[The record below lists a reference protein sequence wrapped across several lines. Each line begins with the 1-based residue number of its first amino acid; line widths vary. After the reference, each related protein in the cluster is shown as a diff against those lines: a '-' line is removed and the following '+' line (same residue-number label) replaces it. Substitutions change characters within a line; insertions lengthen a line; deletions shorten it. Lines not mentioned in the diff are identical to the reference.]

1 MTLKKL
7 TFNSVGPVVGGYLG
21 LPLSWRWIHLLITC
35 LATCLL
41 LAGAVIPETYAP
53 VLLQHRA
60 RALSKRTGK
69 VYVTRLDHL
78 QGPKSLP
85 AILKIALARP
95 WVLLF
100 KEPIV
105 LIMSTYMAIFYG
117 TMYMFF
123 GAFPIVF
130 EELRGWSQGVS
141 GLTFFGQTIGM
152 AFALLYMRWE
162 NTRYIRIADSSP
174 HGRAPAETRLLPCMI
189 AAIATPIG
197 LFMFAWTNGK
207 TMPWILP
214 VIGSGIF
221 GFGNVLLSLGCVNY
235 LIDAYV
241 IYAAS
246 VMAANAMLR
255 SVLGA
260 TFPLFTAT
268 MYKHLGIH
276 WASSIP
282 AFLAL
287 ICMPFPFIFARYGAA
302 IRSRCEYAAEAQ
314 KALAE
319 MLKTSGEGEVI
330 TDLDLIEEEAK
341 LDLERRITVK
351 TMHTIAV

>member
-1 MTLKKL
+1 L
-7 TFNSVGPVVGGYLG
+7 F
-21 LPLSWRWIHLLITC
+21 
-35 LATCLL
+35 
-41 LAGAVIPETYAP
+41 LAGASVPETYAP

-60 RALSKRTGK
+60 KALSKRTGK

-78 QGPKSLP
+78 QGPKSLS

-100 KEPIV
+100 KEPVV

-141 GLTFFGQTIGM
+141 GLTFFGQTVGM

-162 NTRYIRIADSSP
+162 NTRYVKIADSSP
-174 HGRAPAETRLLPCMI
+174 HGRAPAEARLLPCMI
-189 AAIATPIG
+189 AAVATPIG

-246 VMAANAMLR
+246 VMAANAIIR

-287 ICMPFPFIFARYGAA
+287 ICMPFPFVFGRYGAA
-302 IRSRCEYAAEAQ
+302 IRKRCKYAAEAQ
-314 KALAE
+314 KALDE
-319 MLKTSGEGEVI
+319 MLKTSGGEGENI
-330 TDLDLIEEEAK
+330 TDLELLEEEAK
-341 LDLERRITVK
+341 LDLEKRTTVK
-351 TMHTIAV
+351 TVQTIAV